1 MIPSPQPDTNRDHI
15 FHHWVFTDNN
25 QVLSFTP

>member
-1 MIPSPQPDTNRDHI
+1 MIPSPQPDTNWDHI
-15 FHHWVFTDNN
+15 FRPWVFTDNK